1 MNLNGKS
8 CIVTGAA
15 DGVGLAVAGRMAE
28 AGAKVVLADKSEE
41 AVAKAC
47 AELAE
52 EGHDVVSFAGD
63 IHERLTIANLIS
75 TTIDAFDRI
84 DVLVNAARDIVQAD
98 PMEMKAEELTEVF
111 ETNVTATFRLVQM
124 VVKRMQKQAEEIDDD
139 EEAGAIVNVTS
150 ISSSRALPQ
159 MMAYAIA
166 GASLDQLTR
175 SLAVRLAPERI
186 RVNSVAIGS
195 IMSSNLRALIQED
208 PDLRERILA
217 VTPVGRIGESSDAA
231 EAVAF
236 LASDA
241 ARFVT
246 GQVFS
251 VDGGRSLADPLGFAT
266 I

>member
-1 MNLNGKS
+1 MDLNGKS

-15 DGVGLAVAGRMAE
+15 DGVGLAVAQKLAIS
-28 AGAKVVLADKSEE
+28 GAKVVLADRSEE
-41 AVAKAC
+41 AVAKQC
-47 AELAE
+47 KELTE
-52 EGHDVVSFAGD
+52 EGHQAVYFSGD
-63 IHERLTIANLIS
+63 IHARLTIANLIS

-84 DVLVNAARDIVQAD
+84 DVLVNASRDIVQAD
-98 PMEMKAEELTEVF
+98 PLDMAAEDLTEAF
-111 ETNVTATFRLVQM
+111 EANVTATFRLVQM
-124 VVKRMQKQAEEIDDD
+124 VVKRMQKQAADADRD

-150 ISSSRALPQ
+150 ITSSRALPQ
-159 MMAYAIA
+159 MMAYAVA
-166 GASLDQLTR
+166 GAGLDQMTR

-195 IMSSNLRALIQED
+195 IMSSNLRTLINDD
-208 PDLRERILA
+208 PELRERILA
-217 VTPVGRIGESSDAA
+217 VTPVGRIGDSADAA

-236 LASDA
+236 LASEA

-251 VDGGRSLADPLGFAT
+251 VDGGRSLADPLGFAA